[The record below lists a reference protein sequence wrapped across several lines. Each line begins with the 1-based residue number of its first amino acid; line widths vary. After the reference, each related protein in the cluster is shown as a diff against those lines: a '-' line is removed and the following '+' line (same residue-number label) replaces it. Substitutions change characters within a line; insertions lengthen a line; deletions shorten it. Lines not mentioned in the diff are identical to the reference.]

1 MEDHGFG
8 EGEDLEKKQEEF
20 HKKFVFQLTDE
31 EELRKFS
38 EALAKSVDI
47 RQVLKHPEN
56 TSIYRTFV
64 RNLVF
69 RGVAR
74 ATHSIVSLS
83 AAS

>member
-1 MEDHGFG
+1 VEDHGFG

-47 RQVLKHPEN
+47 GQVLKHPEN
-56 TSIYRTFV
+56 TSIYRTFI
-64 RNLVF
+64 NLAIVWGVSKETVQNQMF
-69 RGVAR
+69 RG
-74 ATHSIVSLS
+74 S
-83 AAS
+83 